1 MSESMK
7 STQDIVPELTFPVI
21 DLSFMEEHIRARE
34 DFEKGNNSMLQWI
47 QDPKAQ
53 MVEILD
59 SPFTRE
65 LRKLS
70 SSAITGNNL
79 LNAIEASDL
88 LSWVLTEFS
97 GTWHNVKYNGENKWE
112 MLKYI
117 WALILQ
123 DRDKNRKWFDPQYFQ
138 VLICIQDFYKKLPN

>member
-34 DFEKGNNSMLQWI
+34 DFEKGNNILQWI

-70 SSAITGNNL
+70 SSAITGNDL
-79 LNAIEASDL
+79 LNAIEASAL

-97 GTWHNVKYNGENKWE
+97 GTWHNVKYNIENKWE

-138 VLICIQDFYKKLPN
+138 VLICIQDFYQKLPN